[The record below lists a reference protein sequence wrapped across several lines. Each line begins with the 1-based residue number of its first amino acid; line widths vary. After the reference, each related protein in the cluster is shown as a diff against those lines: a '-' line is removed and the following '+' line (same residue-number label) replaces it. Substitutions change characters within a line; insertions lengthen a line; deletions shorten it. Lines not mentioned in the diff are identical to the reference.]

1 MFVTISVSKY
11 ALPLYPKMKTLALI
25 LSFYIGLLNVQPAA
39 MMVYSSL
46 SSAKDKSCEHS
57 CCKHKKMNNCKEEK
71 KQSNNCCDDGVCNP
85 FAQCSCCFGYT
96 YSQSEFTYSAFV
108 NISKY
113 AACKDTEVISNF
125 NSSCFHPPEVA

>member
-1 MFVTISVSKY
+1 
-11 ALPLYPKMKTLALI
+11 MKTLALI

-57 CCKHKKMNNCKEEK
+57 CCKHKKMNNCKEDK
-71 KQSNNCCDDGVCNP
+71 KQSSNNCCDDGVCNP

-96 YSQSEFTYSAFV
+96 YSQSEFTFLTFA
-108 NISKY
+108 NISTY
-113 AACKDTEVISNF
+113 VAFKDTEVLSNF